1 MGILVKFVQ
10 ARNQITPKYD
20 AFRYR
25 RIIWEI
31 NSLKV
36 HNVNVKSVD
45 NQFKSKNV
53 ITSWNARW
61 NVVIKLS
68 YNIEENWIDNFS
80 FDISSYYVRV

>member
-20 AFRYR
+20 VFRYR

-36 HNVNVKSVD
+36 HNVNVKNVD

-53 ITSWNARW
+53 ITS
-61 NVVIKLS
+61 
-68 YNIEENWIDNFS
+68 
-80 FDISSYYVRV
+80 